1 MGSEA
6 IALKKLLFIYNP
18 NAGKKRIVQ
27 RLHDVVYLF
36 ATAGYEVTVHPTR
49 CRGDAIQAA
58 EWGGEYD
65 HVVCCGG
72 DGTLNEVV
80 TGLMTHPESMPTLG
94 YLPAGTT
101 NDFSKT
107 LKLPADLMRAAR
119 IAVEGVPSPCDVGEF
134 NGRPFIYV
142 AAFGVFSEVSYA
154 TPQSSKNALGHLAY
168 VLGGIK
174 SLTQLKPVHM
184 KVTHDGETVEG
195 EFIYGMVSDSVSV
208 GGFRGM
214 KEEDVKLDDG
224 LFEVMLVK
232 NPRTMEELTT
242 ILNALVRK
250 EPDGNVMGF
259 QSADITFEAGQ
270 PVAWTLDGEFGGD
283 METVRVRNHARAVQ
297 IMRG

>member
-1 MGSEA
+1 M
-6 IALKKLLFIYNP
+6 KRLLFIYNP
-18 NAGKKRIVQ
+18 KAGKRRIAQ
-27 RLHDVVYLF
+27 RLGDVVYLF
-36 ATAGYEVTVHPTR
+36 ATAGYEVTVHPTLF
-49 CRGDAIQAA
+49 RGDASQAA
-58 EWGGEYD
+58 AEARERYYL
-65 HVVCCGG
+65 VVCCGG

-80 TGLMTHPESMPTLG
+80 TGLLAHPDQMPILG

-107 LKLPADLMRAAR
+107 LKLPADLMRAAQ
-119 IAVEGVPSPCDVGEF
+119 IAVEGSPSPCDVGYF
-134 NGRPFIYV
+134 NGRPFVYV

-174 SLTQLKPVHM
+174 SLTQLRPYHM
-184 KVTHDGETVEG
+184 KVTHDGETIEG

-208 GGFRGM
+208 GGFRGL

-242 ILNALVRK
+242 ILNALMK
-250 EPDGNVMGF
+250 KQPDGNVIGF
-259 QSADITFEAGQ
+259 QSGDITFEAGEQ
-270 PVAWTLDGEFGGD
+270 VAWTLDGEFGGD
-283 METVRVRNHARAVQ
+283 TENVRIWNQPRVLR

>member
-1 MGSEA
+1 M
-6 IALKKLLFIYNP
+6 KRLLFIYNAH
-18 NAGKKRIVQ
+18 AGKKRIAQ

-36 ATAGYEVTVHPTR
+36 ATAGYEVTVHPTLF
-49 CRGDAIQAA
+49 RGDATKTAA
-58 EWGGEYD
+58 ELGGAYD

-80 TGLMTHPESMPTLG
+80 TGLMTHPDRMPTLG

-107 LKLPADLMRAAR
+107 LKLPADLLKSAR
-119 IAVEGVPSPCDVGEF
+119 IAVEGSPSPCDLGEF
-134 NGRPFIYV
+134 NGRPFVYV

-174 SLTQLKPVHM
+174 SLTQLRPYTM
-184 KVTHDGETVEG
+184 QVTHDGETIEG
-195 EFIYGMVSDSVSV
+195 DFIYGMVSDSISV
-208 GGFRGM
+208 GGFQGIKR
-214 KEEDVKLDDG
+214 DAVKLDDG

-232 NPRTMEELTT
+232 NPRTPEELST
-242 ILNALVRK
+242 ILNALMK
-250 EPDGNVMGF
+250 KKPDGNVIGF
-259 QSADITFEAGQ
+259 QSSHITFTCQE

-283 METVRVRNHARAVQ
+283 VELAQIRNLNQAIR

>member
-1 MGSEA
+1 MKS
-6 IALKKLLFIYNP
+6 LLFIYNP
-18 NAGKKRIVQ
+18 HAGKKRIVQ

-36 ATAGYEVTVHPTR
+36 TTAGYTVTVHPTLF
-49 CRGDAIQAA
+49 RGDATKTAA
-58 EWGGEYD
+58 ELGHQYD

-80 TGLMTHPESMPTLG
+80 TGLLAHPETMPTLG

-107 LKLPADLMRAAR
+107 LKLPANLMRAAQ
-119 IAVEGVPSPCDVGEF
+119 IAVEGSPCPCDLGEF

-154 TPQSSKNALGHLAY
+154 TPQNSKNVLGHLAY

-174 SLTQLKPVHM
+174 SLAQLKPCHM
-184 KVTHDGETVEG
+184 KVTHDGETLEG
-195 EFIYGMVSDSVSV
+195 DFIYGMVSDSVSV
-208 GGFRGM
+208 GGFRGL
-214 KEEDVKLDDG
+214 KEKDVKLDDG

-232 NPRTMEELTT
+232 NPRTPEELST
-242 ILNALVRK
+242 ILNALMK
-250 EPDGNVMGF
+250 KQPDGNVIGF
-259 QSADITFEAGQ
+259 QSADISFSAEH

-283 METVRVRNHARAVQ
+283 METVQVCNRPRAIR

>member
-1 MGSEA
+1 MKS
-6 IALKKLLFIYNP
+6 LLFIYNP
-18 NAGKKRIVQ
+18 HAGKKRIVQ

-36 ATAGYEVTVHPTR
+36 TTAGYTVTVHPTLF
-49 CRGDAIQAA
+49 RGDATKTAA
-58 EWGGEYD
+58 ELGRQYD

-80 TGLMTHPESMPTLG
+80 TGLLAHPEAMPTLG

-107 LKLPADLMRAAR
+107 LKLPANLMRAAQ
-119 IAVEGVPSPCDVGEF
+119 IAVERSPCPCDLGEF

-154 TPQSSKNALGHLAY
+154 TPQNSKNVLGHLAY

-174 SLTQLKPVHM
+174 SLAQLKPCHM
-184 KVTHDGETVEG
+184 KVTHDGETLEG
-195 EFIYGMVSDSVSV
+195 DFIYGMVSDSVSV
-208 GGFRGM
+208 GGFRGL
-214 KEEDVKLDDG
+214 KEKDVKLDDG

-232 NPRTMEELTT
+232 NPRTPEELST
-242 ILNALVRK
+242 ILNALMK
-250 EPDGNVMGF
+250 KQPDGNVIGF
-259 QSADITFEAGQ
+259 QSADISFSAEH

-283 METVRVRNHARAVQ
+283 METVRVCNRPRAIR